1 MHADEV
7 MISDLDLN
15 NGNDRFSEVVEDS
28 PSMEADVVGRNWTS
42 FAHLTMMMMWR
53 RGMMLPMMLMMM
65 VMMMMMMLWRA
76 ISEVMMPIWRKQDY
90 DGESGVDFE

>member
-28 PSMEADVVGRNWTS
+28 PSMEADIVGRN
-42 FAHLTMMMMWR
+42 
-53 RGMMLPMMLMMM
+53 
-65 VMMMMMMLWRA
+65 
-76 ISEVMMPIWRKQDY
+76 
-90 DGESGVDFE
+90 